1 MDLGTIDGAGDDLH
15 RLRVCAVAT
24 NGADTPFAGP
34 EHRVPGEQ
42 GLMREG
48 RAEILVE
55 VHHHLGD
62 AALGRRN
69 SPPVGAEPELL
80 EKGRL
85 DAVAIED
92 FAFNLRG
99 FHGLVGDQ
107 LDFESV
113 LLVRPHML
121 EGADELPRTPQKLP
135 FQRLQ
140 SVGIIRKSRPVGLL
154 PVPGHEL

>member
-1 MDLGTIDGAGDDLH
+1 LCLGGGGSIKGALWFRGAPEDAWRRPVWGEITAD
-15 RLRVCAVAT
+15 
-24 NGADTPFAGP
+24 GADTPFTCH

-62 AALGRRN
+62 AALGRRD

-80 EKGRL
+80 EERRL

-99 FHGLVGDQ
+99 LHGLVADQ
-107 LDFESV
+107 LDFEDV

-121 EGADELPRTPQKLP
+121 EGADELP
-135 FQRLQ
+135 
-140 SVGIIRKSRPVGLL
+140 
-154 PVPGHEL
+154 